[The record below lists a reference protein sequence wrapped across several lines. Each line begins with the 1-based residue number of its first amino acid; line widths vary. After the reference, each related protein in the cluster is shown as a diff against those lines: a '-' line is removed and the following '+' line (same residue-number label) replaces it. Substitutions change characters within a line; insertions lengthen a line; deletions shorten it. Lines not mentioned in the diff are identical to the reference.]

1 MNQKCIKENIDKAK
15 VKLVK
20 AKNKKFVTNV
30 VASIRR
36 LSAQHDITA
45 IVDKDV
51 NDVKWMDPNKL
62 SCPNYFI
69 HKILLEFP
77 LDDQ

>member
-51 NDVKWMDPNKL
+51 NDVK
-62 SCPNYFI
+62 
-69 HKILLEFP
+69 
-77 LDDQ
+77 